1 MTAEPTAATALSATE
16 QPLAPPHLID
26 RCLDILR
33 ASPAGLISDID
44 GTLSPIAATPGA
56 ATVSEEIR
64 ADLAR
69 LARHLAVTG
78 IVSGRSAPV
87 AREMIALPE
96 LVYVGNHGMERLHR
110 DEIWQNPDAAAAIAA
125 IAAAMAEVAAAVAP
139 DETAWL
145 LLENKGVSA
154 SIHYRLAPDPVAAQ
168 AMLLPVISAAAD
180 RHGLIVTEGRLI
192 FEFRPNVAINKGT
205 AIRDLVAQHHLR
217 GLLFLGDD
225 LTDVDAFLALQE
237 LRDSDAIAGLAIGVL
252 GAESHPRV
260 RETMDAGVP
269 GVPAAAALIRALA
282 NALDPAPDPA

>member
-1 MTAEPTAATALSATE
+1 MTADSTGTTE
-16 QPLAPPHLID
+16 QPLAPTHLVD
-26 RCLDILR
+26 RCLAILR
-33 ASPAGLISDID
+33 TKPAGLISDID
-44 GTLSPIAATPGA
+44 GTLSPIAATPEA
-56 ATVSEEIR
+56 ATVSDDIR

-69 LARHLAVTG
+69 LGRHMTVVG

-87 AREMIALPE
+87 AAAMINLPD
-96 LVYVGNHGMERLHR
+96 LIYVGNHGMESLHR
-110 DEIWQNPDAAAAIAA
+110 DEIWQNPDAAAAVTA
-125 IAAAMAEVAAAVAP
+125 IAEAMAEVEAAVDP

-168 AMLLPVISAAAD
+168 AMLLPIVSAAAQ

-205 AIRDLVAQHHLR
+205 AIRDLVANFQLR

-225 LTDVDAFLALQE
+225 LTDVDAFLALQQ
-237 LRDSDAIAGLAIGVL
+237 LRDSDEIEGLAVGVL

-260 RETMDAGVP
+260 RETMDIGIP
-269 GVPAAAALIRALA
+269 GVPAAAALIKALA
-282 NALDPAPDPA
+282 DALDPPEDAS